1 MSTIRAMHHR
11 LEMEMLFPSFFSS
24 GPNPDELCSI
34 VDDEATHDNDH
45 GGLSLAQPT
54 HPHPLFPGKP
64 YGLPDPSKP
73 PTPPPNPR
81 PGPVR
86 PTPPPNN
93 PTPPSTP

>member
-1 MSTIRAMHHR
+1 MHHH
-11 LEMEMLFPSFFSS
+11 LKMEMFPPCFRS
-24 GPNPDELCSI
+24 GLNPDELCPM
-34 VDDEATHDNDH
+34 DDGPVTHDNEND
-45 GGLSLAQPT
+45 GLSLAQPIHS
-54 HPHPLFPGKP
+54 HPIFPGKP
-64 YGLPDPSKP
+64 YGLPDPPKP